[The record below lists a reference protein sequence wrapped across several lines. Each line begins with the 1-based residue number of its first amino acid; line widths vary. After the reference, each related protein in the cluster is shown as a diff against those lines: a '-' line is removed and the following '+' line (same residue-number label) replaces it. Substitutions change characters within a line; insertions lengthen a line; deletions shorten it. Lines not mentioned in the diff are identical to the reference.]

1 MTRFENIA
9 DQTIRLTQ
17 AEAVQRIDGTNA
29 CGILPTVLE
38 HR

>member
-9 DQTIRLTQ
+9 DQTISLTQ